1 MSGTIDD
8 RRAASNITATL
19 SSYLMTAA
27 LGVIAA
33 EAVIVT
39 FVLDKREHLA
49 WFYLFSAVGLVS
61 SVASIFFGGKGIF
74 KLTKR
79 GFDGDWVIRTTGGH
93 FNRQAWFA
101 LSGVVLVAFSAFCGN
116 SKPETR
122 PQEIEI
128 LKTNIN
134 ELRGNLSALEA
145 KYESLSARLNSQ
157 SVSNKPATTQNRKK
171 KKTQ

>member
-1 MSGTIDD
+1 MPGTLED

-39 FVLDKREHLA
+39 FIFDKREHLT
-49 WFYLFSAVGLVS
+49 WFYLLSVVGLAS
-61 SVASIFFGGKGIF
+61 SVASVCFGGKGIF

-93 FNRQAWFA
+93 FNRQSWLA
-101 LSGVVLVAFSAFCGN
+101 LSGVVLVAASVFCGRA
-116 SKPETR
+116 KPETR
-122 PQEIEI
+122 PQEVDV
-128 LKTNIN
+128 LKTNISQLQ
-134 ELRGNLSALEA
+134 ESLKDLEA
-145 KYESLSARLNSQ
+145 KYQSLTANLNKLSA
-157 SVSNKPATTQNRKK
+157 SNRPTATQNRTKK
-171 KKTQ
+171 QKK